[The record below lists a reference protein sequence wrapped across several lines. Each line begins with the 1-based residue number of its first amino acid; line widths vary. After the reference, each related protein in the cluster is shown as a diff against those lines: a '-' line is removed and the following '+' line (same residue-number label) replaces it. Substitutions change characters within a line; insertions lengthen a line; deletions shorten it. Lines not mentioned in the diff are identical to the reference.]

1 MNFVV
6 KAINQIIIII
16 NKLIDGLDK
25 KTVSIIRNS
34 FFGLVFILVIIGI
47 VIGYNKGKGSAK
59 KFGKSLTESTN
70 DVFTTTF
77 NSRRS
82 KGQFRSMLETELIE
96 ERKNIQ
102 LSKVPFPARETIK
115 TEIET
120 KVIEPDA
127 DIKKNT
133 SLHIDNQKIPEI
145 KRTDETIKKADVREL
160 KKEYPKIKPK
170 NKAANP
176 IDTNSKIID
185 K

>member
-1 MNFVV
+1 MNFIV

-16 NKLIDGLDK
+16 NKLIDSLDK
-25 KTVSIIRNS
+25 KTVSTIRNS
-34 FFGLVFILVIIGI
+34 FFGLVFVLLIVGI
-47 VIGYNKGKGSAK
+47 FIGYNKGKGSAK
-59 KFGKSLTESTN
+59 KYGKSLTESTN
-70 DVFTTTF
+70 EIFTTTF

-82 KGQFRSMLETELIE
+82 KGQYRSMLETELIE

-102 LSKVPFPARETIK
+102 LNKVPFPARETVK

-120 KVIEPDA
+120 KVIEPDP

-133 SLHIDNQKIPEI
+133 SLHIDNQKIPEV
-145 KRTDETIKKADVREL
+145 KRTDETIKKSDVREL
-160 KKEYPKIKPK
+160 KKEYPKMKQK
-170 NKAANP
+170 SKAAIP